1 VGAVQ
6 IQTPHSSSRYAVV
19 RPADSEAASHDI
31 YAVHGI
37 VISEREWGGFA
48 IQGLVV
54 SYAMPGYRG
63 APDILLTNSDEG
75 RLVSMHP
82 TYNAA
87 DTAARQADHEEGRG
101 YPSR

>member
-1 VGAVQ
+1 VQ

-48 IQGLVV
+48 IQGLLV
-54 SYAMPGYRG
+54 SWAMPGHRS
-63 APDILLTNSDEG
+63 APDLLMHSDE